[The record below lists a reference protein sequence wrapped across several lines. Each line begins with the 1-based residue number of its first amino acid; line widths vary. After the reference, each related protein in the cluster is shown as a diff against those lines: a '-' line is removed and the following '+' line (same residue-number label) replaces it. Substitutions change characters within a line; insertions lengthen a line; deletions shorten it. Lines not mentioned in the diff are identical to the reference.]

1 MLNDLRCRILHTDIS
16 VATVED
22 TVAFL
27 TTENKGAGKGQY
39 VCNVSVDDVM
49 NARKD
54 PVYQKLIN
62 QAVLTLP
69 NSSQLSSEM
78 HLQGYPK
85 ACRMNVVDLMERVF
99 SLSSQKP
106 DLKHYFVCGRRHG
119 ESEEDVTL
127 PGRLEEKIKREY
139 PFVKIAGISQC
150 SGLDDAEEEA
160 KLCDQIKK
168 SEADIIWVGMP
179 SPLQEKWMAA
189 HQGMFP
195 GVMIGV
201 DYGLSVYADTG
212 NKKKHDTHK
221 GIFYWPAYIMNR
233 CRQLPKG
240 YVKMT
245 LHYFWLTGKKFI
257 LRTLSWAPALATI
270 LTILILSSQN
280 GVASG
285 ETSRG
290 LTMKL
295 FHMVLDGSPYV
306 SEAQMAALEA
316 LDASIRMAAHMGEY
330 AFLSLMI
337 GLAVTVNGFTGK
349 IRMFYMCFL
358 AAIVSVA
365 DEFLQ
370 IFVPGRYGDLKDV
383 AFDCLGILTTALLVY
398 IAGRNLKKHKI
409 EKAEKSKEIEAKE
422 TKAKET
428 KEAKR
433 NLRRKFMNLC
443 LDDIT
448 FDEAVKQIGQLACAE
463 GKHYVVTP
471 NVDHV
476 VKIEKDIEFRRV
488 YEDADLILTDGTP
501 LMWIA
506 DSLGCPIKE
515 KIPGADMFPRVCE
528 MAARE
533 GYTMFFFGAGP
544 GVAQKA
550 KENLQKRYSG
560 LRVVGTYS
568 PPIGF
573 EKEEEEVEKAIRA
586 INEKKPQILVVALGS
601 PKQEKFIYHYK
612 DRINFHVALSFGAAV
627 DFEAGMVRRAPLW
640 MRKLG
645 LEWLF
650 RFFQEPGRLF
660 KRYFIDDMKIFW
672 LAWKYRYE
680 IIRMKNVPEE
690 YSGETSDS

>member
-1 MLNDLRCRILHTDIS
+1 M
-16 VATVED
+16 A
-22 TVAFL
+22 
-27 TTENKGAGKGQY
+27 TENSGAGRGQY

-54 PVYQKLIN
+54 PVYQKLVN

-69 NSSQLSSEM
+69 NSRQLSSEM

-85 ACRMNVVDLMERVF
+85 ACRINVVDLMERIFV
-99 SLSSQKP
+99 LSNQKS
-106 DLKHYFVCGRRHG
+106 DLKHYFVCGRGHG
-119 ESEEDVTL
+119 EAEGGTTL
-127 PGRLEEKIKREY
+127 PERLQEKISREY
-139 PFVKIAGISQC
+139 PYVNIAGISQC
-150 SGLDDAEEEA
+150 AGIEKEEDDK
-160 KLCDQIKK
+160 KLTDKIRQ

-189 HQGMFP
+189 HQGMFL
-195 GVMIGV
+195 GIMIGV

-212 NKKKHDTHK
+212 NKKKNDTHK
-221 GIFYWPAYIMNR
+221 GIFYWPAYIVNR

-257 LRTLSWAPALATI
+257 LRTFSWAPALATI

-295 FHMVLDGSPYV
+295 FHMVLDGSAYV
-306 SEAQMAALEA
+306 TEAQMAALEA
-316 LDASIRMAAHMGEY
+316 LDALIRMAAHMGEY

-337 GLAVTVNGFTGK
+337 GLAVTVNGFRGK

-358 AAIVSVA
+358 ATIVSVA
-365 DEFLQ
+365 DEFFQ

-383 AFDCLGILTTALLVY
+383 AFDFLGILTAAVFVY
-398 IAGRNLKKHKI
+398 IAGRNFGKRKTKGN
-409 EKAEKSKEIEAKE
+409 EEKE
-422 TKAKET
+422 TDRIT
-428 KEAKR
+428 
-433 NLRRKFMNLC
+433 RRKFMNLC

-448 FDEAVKQIGQLACAE
+448 FDEAVDQIGKLACAE

-528 MAARE
+528 MAAKE

-544 GVAQKA
+544 GVAEKA
-550 KENLQKRYSG
+550 KENLQKKYPG

-586 INEKKPQILVVALGS
+586 INQKSPQILVVALGA

-612 DRINFHVALSFGAAV
+612 DRMNFHVALSFGAAV

-680 IIRMKNVPEE
+680 IIRMQNVPEE
-690 YSGETSDS
+690 HSEETPGS

>member
-27 TTENKGAGKGQY
+27 ATENSGSGRGQY

-85 ACRMNVVDLMERVF
+85 ACRINVVDLMERVF
-99 SLSSQKP
+99 ALSSQKP

-119 ESEEDVTL
+119 ESEGDVTL
-127 PGRLEEKIKREY
+127 PERLQEKIRREY
-139 PFVKIAGISQC
+139 PCVKIAGISQC

-160 KLCDQIKK
+160 KLNDQIMK

-189 HQGMFP
+189 HQGKFS

-212 NKKKHDTHK
+212 NRKKSDTHK
-221 GIFYWPAYIMNR
+221 GIFYWPAYIVNR

-257 LRTLSWAPALATI
+257 LRTFSWGPALATI

-285 ETSRG
+285 ETSRS

-295 FHMVLDGSPYV
+295 FHMVLDGSTYV
-306 SEAQMAALEA
+306 SEAQVAALEA
-316 LDASIRMAAHMGEY
+316 LDALIRMAAHMGEY

-337 GLAVTVNGFTGK
+337 GLAVTVNGFRGK

-358 AAIVSVA
+358 ATVVSVV
-365 DEFLQ
+365 DEFFQ

-383 AFDCLGILTTALLVY
+383 AYDFLGIMTAAVFVY
-398 IAGRNLKKHKI
+398 IAGRNFGKRKI
-409 EKAEKSKEIEAKE
+409 MKNMEKE
-422 TKAKET
+422 TGRIT
-428 KEAKR
+428 
-433 NLRRKFMNLC
+433 RRKFMNLC

-448 FDEAVKQIGQLACAE
+448 FDEAVNRIGKLACTE

-528 MAARE
+528 MAAKE

-544 GVAQKA
+544 GVAEKA
-550 KENLQKRYSG
+550 KENLQKKYPG

-573 EKEEEEVEKAIRA
+573 EKEEDEVEKAIRA
-586 INEKKPQILVVALGS
+586 INEKSPQILVVALGA

-612 DRINFHVALSFGAAV
+612 DRMNFHVALSFGAAV

-680 IIRMKNVPEE
+680 IIRVQNMP
-690 YSGETSDS
+690 GDQ

>member
-27 TTENKGAGKGQY
+27 ATENRGVGRGRY

-78 HLQGYPK
+78 RLQGYPK
-85 ACRMNVVDLMERVF
+85 ACKVNVVDLMERVLA
-99 SLSSQKP
+99 LSSQKP
-106 DLKHYFVCGRRHG
+106 DLKHYFVCGREHG
-119 ESEEDVTL
+119 EKEVGASL
-127 PGRLEEKIKREY
+127 PERLQEKIKKEY
-139 PFVKIAGISQC
+139 PCVKIAGISKC
-150 SGLDDAEEEA
+150 SWLDDAEEEK
-160 KLCDQIKK
+160 KLNDQINK

-179 SPLQEKWMAA
+179 SPIQEKWMAA

-201 DYGLSVYADTG
+201 DYGLSVYVDTG
-212 NKKKHDTHK
+212 NKKKNDTYK
-221 GIFYWPAYIMNR
+221 GIFYWPAYIVNR
-233 CRQLPKG
+233 CRHLPKG

-245 LHYFWLTGKKFI
+245 LSFFCLTGKKFV

-295 FHMVLDGSPYV
+295 FHMVLNGSVYV
-306 SEAQMAALEA
+306 TEAQRAALEA
-316 LDASIRMAAHMGEY
+316 LDALIRMAAHMGEY
-330 AFLSLMI
+330 AILSLMI
-337 GLAVTVNGFTGK
+337 GLAVTVNGFRGK

-358 AAIVSVA
+358 ATIVSVA
-365 DEFLQ
+365 DEFFQ

-383 AFDCLGILTTALLVY
+383 AFDFLGIVTAAVLVY
-398 IAGRNLKKHKI
+398 IAGRNLGKRKTKR
-409 EKAEKSKEIEAKE
+409 KEEKE
-422 TKAKET
+422 TE
-428 KEAKR
+428 R
-433 NLRRKFMNLC
+433 SIRRKFMNLC

-448 FDEAVKQIGQLACAE
+448 FDEAVDQIGKMACAK

-515 KIPGADMFPRVCE
+515 KIPGADIFPKVCE

-533 GYTMFFFGAGP
+533 GYSLFFFGAGP
-544 GVAQKA
+544 GVAEKA
-550 KENLQKRYSG
+550 KENLQKKYPG

-573 EKEEEEVEKAIRA
+573 EKEKAEVEKAIRA
-586 INEKKPQILVVALGS
+586 INEKSPQILVAALGS

-612 DRINFHVALSFGAAV
+612 DRMNFHVALSFGAAV

-640 MRKLG
+640 VRKLG

-680 IIRMKNVPEE
+680 IIRMKNTSGE
-690 YSGETSDS
+690 YSGETVGL